1 MSKSIRLAEAGV
13 TNRNFSHILEFMRPK
28 QHRIFTLTIGV
39 LFAIAAVTN
48 VFVLSSEAVKV
59 TAIAL
64 GLLALISAGVYMVK
78 KAKGHY
84 T

>member
-1 MSKSIRLAEAGV
+1 MDIS
-13 TNRNFSHILEFMRPK
+13 FSHILESMRPRR
-28 QHRIFTLTIGV
+28 HRIFTLTIV
-39 LFAIAAVTN
+39 ALFVIAITTN
-48 VFVLSSEAVKV
+48 VFVIASEAVKV

-64 GLLALISAGVYMVK
+64 GLLALISAGVYMIK